1 MPGLGQGTVGA
12 YGPIKPFEF
21 FVPQKPQSQ
30 PPTVIDDGSDGWDGL
45 ASTFG
50 QTAVAIAA
58 SLALTVSMT
67 AAAQQPYIQD
77 ELPQQATVVDD
88 IQWQNPTFPIAPSWN
103 IQQFFVDPDYI
114 PQISVDE
121 QYRVEPVQPVVF
133 GSDWTTP
140 LIFTDPDYPPQ
151 IGVDESPWQNPVQ
164 PFSPAWNQQVTFYD
178 SDPLP
183 SLVDEV
189 YWFDSTPLNQP
200 SWNIQLSQPDIDY
213 VPPPAATV
221 VDEIYA
227 LPLPSSVLGSDWTK
241 PLPQVDAD
249 YIPQISVDEQY
260 WQNPVSPVPPQA
272 NLQSPVPLDADYLPQ
287 ISVDEITWFN
297 PIPPVIA
304 GTDWNKQ
311 PPVGPDA
318 DYIPQIGVDDQHW
331 INPVKPQVPGA
342 DWTYQPPPVEDGYL
356 PSISVDDAPWV
367 NPVAPIGFTWNTQP
381 PTAPDADYIPQIAVS
396 DDVWTILGP
405 QSAQAWNTSQ
415 PFSDVDYV
423 PPPAA
428 TIVDEIYFIASP
440 QVWVAQ
446 WNAQTIVIDT
456 DYIPQIAVSDEV
468 YWLNP
473 TPPWIINNIPLQQWM
488 FDDGGLPIAPSVTTT
503 FVVWLNDD

>member
-12 YGPIKPFEF
+12 NGPIEPFKF
-21 FVPQKPQSQ
+21 FVPQEPQSQ

-103 IQQFFVDPDYI
+103 IQQFFVDTDYI

-287 ISVDEITWFN
+287 ITVDDIPWVN
-297 PIPPVIA
+297 PVPPVIA

-318 DYIPQIGVDDQHW
+318 DYIPQIGVDEQYW

-342 DWTYQPPPVEDGYL
+342 DWTYQPPPVEDDYL
-356 PSISVDDAPWV
+356 PSLSIDDTPWV
-367 NPVAPIGFTWNTQP
+367 NPVAPVAPQWNVQP

-396 DDVWTILGP
+396 DDVWTVPVP
-405 QSAQAWNTSQ
+405 QGSTWNIQ
-415 PFSDVDYV
+415 PQIIDSDFA
-423 PPPAA
+423 PPAA
-428 TIVDEIYFIASP
+428 TIVDEIYWQNPVGPWP
-440 QVWVAQ
+440 QQANIQLV
-446 WNAQTIVIDT
+446 IVDE
-456 DYIPQIAVSDEV
+456 QIVSQPAVVDEV
-468 YWLNP
+468 YWANP

>member
-1 MPGLGQGTVGA
+1 MPLAAIIATRQAGTTH
-12 YGPIKPFEF
+12 PL
-21 FVPQKPQSQ
+21 
-30 PPTVIDDGSDGWDGL
+30 DDGSDGWLLGVQ
-45 ASTFG
+45 
-50 QTAVAIAA
+50 QTAVAIASA
-58 SLALTVSMT
+58 LALSVSMT
-67 AAAQQPYIQD
+67 AAAQQPRIQD
-77 ELPQQATVVDD
+77 ELPVAPTED
-88 IQWQNPTFPIAPSWN
+88 IQWNNPVP
-103 IQQFFVDPDYI
+103 
-114 PQISVDE
+114 
-121 QYRVEPVQPVVF
+121 PV
-133 GSDWTTP
+133 
-140 LIFTDPDYPPQ
+140 PPQ
-151 IGVDESPWQNPVQ
+151 
-164 PFSPAWNQQVTFYD
+164 WNQQVTFYD

-189 YWFDSTPLNQP
+189 YWNNPVAP
-200 SWNIQLSQPDIDY
+200 
-213 VPPPAATV
+213 V
-221 VDEIYA
+221 VA
-227 LPLPSSVLGSDWTK
+227 GSDWTK

-249 YIPQISVDEQY
+249 YQPQITVDELY
-260 WQNPVSPVPPQA
+260 WQNPVIPVPPQA

-318 DYIPQIGVDDQHW
+318 DYIPQIGVDEQYW

-342 DWTYQPPPVEDGYL
+342 DWTYQPPPVEDDYL
-356 PSISVDDAPWV
+356 PSLSIDDTPWV

-456 DYIPQIAVSDEV
+456 DYIPQIAVSDDVWQNPVAPLGPEWNKQPVIV
-468 YWLNP
+468 YEQIVPQPSFALDDGYVFNP
-473 TPPWIINNIPLQQWM
+473 PPPWVVSDLPLQQWM

>member
-12 YGPIKPFEF
+12 NGPIKPFEF

-103 IQQFFVDPDYI
+103 IQQFFVDTDYI

-227 LPLPSSVLGSDWTK
+227 LPLPSSVLGSDWTN

-260 WQNPVSPVPPQA
+260 
-272 NLQSPVPLDADYLPQ
+272 
-287 ISVDEITWFN
+287 
-297 PIPPVIA
+297 
-304 GTDWNKQ
+304 
-311 PPVGPDA
+311 
-318 DYIPQIGVDDQHW
+318 W

-342 DWTYQPPPVEDGYL
+342 DWTYQPPPVEDDYL
-356 PSISVDDAPWV
+356 PSLSIDDTPWV

-456 DYIPQIAVSDEV
+456 DYIPQIAVSDDV
-468 YWLNP
+468 WLNP